1 MSSTTVGYSNIPTV
15 ISFVIPLGTDQK
27 IVKTIL
33 SAYKTYAL
41 LTPIPKVGLVIDYD
55 KGKITDVSQILSEI
69 ITLGGKVVFG
79 KHNITQKGTVYPK
92 NPTSTM
98 LHLGSLSINLPRLAF
113 ESNKDETYFRARLA
127 LLIKPALDSMALR
140 KKSISNLIRLGVNP
154 VLAANTQYMQR
165 GMISLV
171 INLVGLQNAI
181 YGILGF
187 NNKEGEAILHK
198 VIETCVDITAK
209 KGKELGVDIIVTMT
223 ESDGS
228 ERFIA
233 LDSEKYGKNTVQQI
247 ADTETYSQGILFDMD
262 ALSNM
267 TGKSTE
273 IVTCNKI
280 NKSLNGGLLTQ
291 ITMPKGTKADKIKK
305 VIEKAAS
312 ITSSFKP
319 VMQVSTCGN
328 CGLKDE
334 KLGDKCPVCKSTYII

>member
-1 MSSTTVGYSNIPTV
+1 
-15 ISFVIPLGTDQK
+15 
-27 IVKTIL
+27 
-33 SAYKTYAL
+33 
-41 LTPIPKVGLVIDYD
+41 
-55 KGKITDVSQILSEI
+55 
-69 ITLGGKVVFG
+69 
-79 KHNITQKGTVYPK
+79 
-92 NPTSTM
+92 
-98 LHLGSLSINLPRLAF
+98 
-113 ESNKDETYFRARLA
+113 
-127 LLIKPALDSMALR
+127 
-140 KKSISNLIRLGVNP
+140 
-154 VLAANTQYMQR
+154 MQR